1 MDFSANTAPMG
12 MDMAQSMLQQQR
24 ISNMRNDMVA
34 AKSGHGLSKEAEAKV
49 DQSAKDFEAMFM
61 TQMLNHMFS
70 SVKMDGPFSGGR
82 AEEIWRSF
90 MINEYGKSIAD
101 AGGVGIASQIKQYLI
116 SLQEG

>member
-1 MDFSANTAPMG
+1 MDFSTTTAPMG
-12 MDMAQSMLQQQR
+12 LDMAQTLMQQQNTSKLR
-24 ISNMRNDMVA
+24 DTLARAND
-34 AKSGHGLSKEAEAKV
+34 SHGLSKVQEAKI

-70 SVKMDGPFSGGR
+70 SVKMEGPFTGGR

-90 MINEYGKSIAD
+90 MINEYGKTIAD
-101 AGGVGIASQIKQYLI
+101 AGGIGIASHVKQHLI